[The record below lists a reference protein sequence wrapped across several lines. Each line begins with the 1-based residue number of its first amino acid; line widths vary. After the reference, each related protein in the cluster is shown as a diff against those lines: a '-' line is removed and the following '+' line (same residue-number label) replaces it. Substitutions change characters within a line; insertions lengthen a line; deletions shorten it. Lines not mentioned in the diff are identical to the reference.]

1 MSVWMSRYLGVVELS
16 SVSVD
21 IARRKA
27 GMWWRWDEKSECEIG
42 VVVGAREEG
51 GMEHVKFMRRCTGRD
66 CSWQQSDR
74 KLYLVLQRTA
84 VRYDRSTHRNRVLP
98 RMPARVQDLLV
109 EVERLE
115 RHVLPQTPRPHAVLH
130 ARLVAW

>member
-27 GMWWRWDEKSECEIG
+27 GMWWRWGEKSECEIG

-51 GMEHVKFMRRCTGRD
+51 EMEHVKFMRRCTGRD
-66 CSWQQSDR
+66 CSWQQSDHR
-74 KLYLVLQRTA
+74 LCLV
-84 VRYDRSTHRNRVLP
+84 
-98 RMPARVQDLLV
+98 
-109 EVERLE
+109 
-115 RHVLPQTPRPHAVLH
+115 PQ
-130 ARLVAW
+130 